1 MTAVDAA
8 RDPPGYR
15 LAFDED
21 TRIVRQTLIGFW
33 DVALLHAF
41 AAEATPMFA
50 RIARDGRPFSI
61 LSDAR
66 RFPVQSK
73 EVGAAFNAIV
83 AASPLRPRRIATLV
97 GDTLSKVQSERL
109 FPFRSMRAF
118 LREDEALAWL
128 AADDG

>member
-1 MTAVDAA
+1 M
-8 RDPPGYR
+8 
-15 LAFDED
+15 AFDDD
-21 TRIVRQTLIGFW
+21 TRVVRQTLIGFW
-33 DVALLHAF
+33 DVKLLHAF
-41 AAEATPMFA
+41 AAEATPLFA
-50 RIARDGRPFSI
+50 RIAQDGRPFSI

-73 EVGAAFNAIV
+73 EVGTSFNAIV

-128 AADDG
+128 AEGEASE